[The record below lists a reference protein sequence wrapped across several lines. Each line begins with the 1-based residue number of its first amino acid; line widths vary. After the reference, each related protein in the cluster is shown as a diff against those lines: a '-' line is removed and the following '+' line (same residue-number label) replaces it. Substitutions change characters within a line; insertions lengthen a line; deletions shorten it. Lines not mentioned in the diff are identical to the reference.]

1 MNGKSFQ
8 SKEGM
13 PLLPQNTDP
22 GPRSDYNRQN
32 KNAVLSPRCGTCE
45 CCLKRKR
52 DLCRRNHLE
61 DSERWTYMSL
71 ARCTRKTVR
80 MSLQKGYKGVWHRR
94 QEEGDV
100 ETRLMQP
107 EAQECWQLGEAVGRM
122 RFSPT
127 LASKSMTP
135 FKTWFL
141 SSVPHFV
148 LLFRTMQKA
157 TTFVASSYI
166 WLMAVRAASG
176 S

>member
-13 PLLPQNTDP
+13 PLLPKNTDP

-32 KNAVLSPRCGTCE
+32 KNPVLSPRCGTCE
-45 CCLKRKR
+45 CCLTRKR
-52 DLCRRNHLE
+52 DLCRRNHLK

-127 LASKSMTP
+127 LASKSMYD
-135 FKTWFL
+135 
-141 SSVPHFV
+141 SVQNLISVQCPS
-148 LLFRTMQKA
+148 LC
-157 TTFVASSYI
+157 VALQNYAESNNFCC
-166 WLMAVRAASG
+166 LELHMAVRDASG